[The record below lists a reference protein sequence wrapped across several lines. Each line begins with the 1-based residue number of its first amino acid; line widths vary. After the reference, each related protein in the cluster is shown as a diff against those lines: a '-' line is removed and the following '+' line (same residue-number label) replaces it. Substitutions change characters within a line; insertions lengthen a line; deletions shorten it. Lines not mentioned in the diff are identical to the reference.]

1 MTGEPQ
7 PQTPPTAV
15 ALDIDGTLID
25 HDEGLSAAVV
35 DAVQR
40 TAARVPV
47 ILATGRAWST
57 TRPVAERLGL
67 PAGGV
72 VFFRNRAGP
81 PGFPGGGGVDEGTLD
96 PAAGDGAGGQDAP

>member
-57 TRPVAERLGL
+57 TRPVAERLGP

-72 VFFRNRAGP
+72 LVFRKGARPPRFPAGEKVHQP
-81 PGFPGGGGVDEGTLD
+81 TLFPAPGVE
-96 PAAGDGAGGQDAP
+96 AAWQ